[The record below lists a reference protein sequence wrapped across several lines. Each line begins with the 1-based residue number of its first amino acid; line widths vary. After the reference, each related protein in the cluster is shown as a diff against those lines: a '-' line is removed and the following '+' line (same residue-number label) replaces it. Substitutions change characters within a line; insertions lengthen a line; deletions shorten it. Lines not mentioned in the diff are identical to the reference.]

1 VGTAFPG
8 RHNGTVSID
17 TGHFVNALDTDCEK
31 VLKQIE
37 DLKYEA
43 ALKKVGI
50 KNVKK
55 YGIACFEKYC
65 RVMMA

>member
-1 VGTAFPG
+1 VKYAED
-8 RHNGTVSID
+8 VD
-17 TGHFVNALDTDCEK
+17 ALDTDCEK
-31 VLKQIE
+31 ALKQIE

-50 KNVKK
+50 KSIKK
-55 YGIACFEKYC
+55 YGIACFGKYC